1 MPAFAG
7 MTEEFAWEHLSNLPA
22 VRRRSR
28 TNSSKLACP
37 VWTATAFR
45 P

>member
-7 MTEEFAWEHLSNLPA
+7 MTEEFARQHLSNLPA

-28 TNSSKLACP
+28 TNFVKTGLSSLDSHGFSA
-37 VWTATAFR
+37 
-45 P
+45 